1 MGLGSGHT
9 GPTAN
14 DHDLNSNNINSGN
27 HKCRL
32 LHQGDPYTK
41 LGPFKMEV
49 REGSMADLLEF

>member
-9 GPTAN
+9 GSTAN
-14 DHDLNSNNINSGN
+14 DHNPNSGN

-49 REGSMADLLEF
+49 REGSIADLLEF